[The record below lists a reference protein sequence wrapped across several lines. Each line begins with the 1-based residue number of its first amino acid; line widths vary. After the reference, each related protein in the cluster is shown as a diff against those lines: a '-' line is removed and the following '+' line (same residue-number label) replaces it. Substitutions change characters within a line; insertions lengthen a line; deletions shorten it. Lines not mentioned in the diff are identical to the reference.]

1 MFVFFGYYLK
11 KWRCIMDF
19 KQDENRIYLT
29 DPEGKTI
36 AEVLIPE
43 KETGIRDIE
52 RTFVDDSLRGQGIA
66 DKLLTAVVDRLQEE
80 GKKAIP
86 SCSYAVKWFGNHPEH
101 EGLVKK

>member
-1 MFVFFGYYLK
+1 
-11 KWRCIMDF
+11 MDF
-19 KQDENRIYLT
+19 KQDENKIYLT
-29 DPEGKTI
+29 DPDGKTI
-36 AEVLIPE
+36 AEVNIPE
-43 KETGIRDIE
+43 KEPGVRDIE

-66 DKLLTAVVDRLQEE
+66 DKLLTAVVDRLQNE

>member
-1 MFVFFGYYLK
+1 MN
-11 KWRCIMDF
+11 F
-19 KQDENRIYLT
+19 KQDENRIFLT

-36 AEVLIPE
+36 AEVRIPE
-43 KETGIRDIE
+43 KEPGVRDIE

-66 DKLLTAVVDRLQEE
+66 DQLLHAVVDRLQQE

-101 EGLVKK
+101 ENLVNK